1 MAHEFQHAALIAIG
15 SNIDPE
21 SNVPLSLEH
30 LSAKIHVGA
39 VSNFYWSAAVGANT
53 QPRFLNGA
61 CLVRTDQS
69 PRELKFNVLRR
80 IEDKLGRVRGA
91 DKFAPR
97 EIDLDIA
104 LFDELQVDGD
114 GFHIPDPDIAVRPFL
129 DIPLAEIAADWV
141 VPGPGATLGSI
152 AAALPRDGLV
162 LDESVTA
169 RCRLAALKESQQ

>member
-21 SNVPLSLEH
+21 LNVPLALGH
-30 LSAKIHVGA
+30 LAAKLPVDA
-39 VSNFYWSAAVGANT
+39 VSHFYWSAPIGVDT
-53 QPRFLNGA
+53 QPKFLNGA

-69 PRELKFNVLRR
+69 PRELKFNVLRK
-80 IEDKLGRVRGA
+80 IEDKLGRVRSA

-114 GFHIPDPDIAVRPFL
+114 GLHIPDPEIALRPFL
-129 DIPLAEIAADWV
+129 GIPLAEIAADWV
-141 VPGPGATLGSI
+141 VPGLGATLGVI
-152 AAALPRDGLV
+152 AAGMPRDGLI
-162 LDESVTA
+162 LDKSVTA
-169 RCRLAALKESQQ
+169 RCRQAALKESQR